1 MRQAK
6 LALLQA
12 DLYDQVIQAIDL
24 IEDPM
29 QKQAFKI
36 EQEYAQEIERHSPTL
51 LAVTGVL
58 GMNEEQINELFILAN
73 SL

>member
-1 MRQAK
+1 MNFTEDEGYRPEFENVLVVPEKVTMRQAK

-29 QKQAFKI
+29 QKQTFKI
-36 EQEYAQEIERHSPTL
+36 EWE
-51 LAVTGVL
+51 
-58 GMNEEQINELFILAN
+58 
-73 SL
+73 

>member
-1 MRQAK
+1 MNFTEDEGYRPEFENVLVVPEKVTMCQAK

-12 DLYDQVIQAIDL
+12 GLYDQVIQAIDL

-36 EQEYAQEIERHSPTL
+36 E
-51 LAVTGVL
+51 
-58 GMNEEQINELFILAN
+58 
-73 SL
+73 